1 MFEPVLHLDSK
12 ILVFIYSSS
21 SSSSRYLNI
30 NVLLLKDVEI
40 QFHISKISK
49 HVQTTVIQVFA
60 ILKYLENLLEV

>member
-1 MFEPVLHLDSK
+1 MFEPVLHLDIK

-40 QFHISKISK
+40 QFHFSKISK
-49 HVQTTVIQVFA
+49 QVQTTVIQVFVL
-60 ILKYLENLLEV
+60 LKYLENLLKV

>member
-1 MFEPVLHLDSK
+1 MFEPVLHLDIK
-12 ILVFIYSSS
+12 TLVFIYS

-40 QFHISKISK
+40 QFHVSKISK